1 MKKEKEIKKE
11 GHDRSQVWRK
21 RRLTVDMG
29 KRVSVEATTSV
40 RAQREHGQT
49 KLGHVERK
57 ATNQERLLG
66 QEGKG

>member
-1 MKKEKEIKKE
+1 
-11 GHDRSQVWRK
+11 
-21 RRLTVDMG
+21 MG

-49 KLGHVERK
+49 KLGHVEERK